1 MKNNGF
7 TLIELLVV
15 IAIIAILAAMLLP
28 ALERAREQARRSV
41 CAANLRQ
48 IGLALYMYAQ
58 DYDGWFPPY
67 IQQDGVSNEV
77 SGSPGADTKQR
88 HIYNMFVLTPNYLPS
103 PTVLCCV
110 SATGKAEHWRGTAW
124 PNCSGN
130 NAYLRPAPGNTAKP
144 GIADT
149 YDGRNVAYAYRPGL
163 KIQFIPRLNQYDVIV
178 ADRSRYN
185 RYDSQ
190 MPWQTF
196 TLTQNDFNYLGNRY
210 NHTYFGVNALYLDGR
225 VEWVGT
231 DKNYNMPAEKL
242 IGYNTTT
249 DTVTGNGLR
258 HFGAV
263 PWVGP

>member
-58 DYDGWFPPY
+58 DYNEWFPPY
-67 IQQDGVSNEV
+67 IQQDGVADEV
-77 SGSPGADTKQR
+77 PGSPGADTKQR
-88 HIYNMFVLTPNYLPS
+88 HIYNMFLLTPDYLPN
-103 PTVLCCV
+103 PAILCCP
-110 SATGKAEHWRGTAW
+110 SAIGKTEHWRSNKW
-124 PNCSGN
+124 PNCTSN
-130 NAYLRPAPGNTAKP
+130 NAYLKPASANTAKP
-144 GIADT
+144 GIADM
-149 YDGRNVAYAYRPGL
+149 YDGRNVTYAYRPGL
-163 KIQFIPRLNQYDVIV
+163 KMKDIHKLNQYDAIM
-178 ADRSRYN
+178 ADRSRGN
-185 RYDSQ
+185 VYDSQ
-190 MPWQTF
+190 TPWQPF
-196 TLTQNDFNYLGNRY
+196 TLTQNDFNYLPLKY
-210 NHTYFGVNALYLDGR
+210 NHTYFGVNVLYPDGR

-231 DKNYNMPAEKL
+231 DKNYKMPAER
-242 IGYNTTT
+242 IVGYN
-249 DTVTGNGLR
+249 TGNGLR